1 MAVSIGK
8 AIILYFV
15 IMISLRIMGKRQIGE
30 LQPTELVV
38 TILISNIASLPIED
52 VNIPV
57 LGAILPIA
65 TIVCLEVFVSYLSLR
80 FRRVRELLEGD
91 YRVIIQNGVIDQK
104 ELANLRF
111 SLEDILEELR
121 AQGIFDIRDVVFAAV
136 ETNGKISV
144 YQKKS
149 EQPVTASQMGI
160 ETGPDSLFTLVVSD
174 GTVLEKGMRLA
185 GVDQKWLKKTLE
197 QENCSSVKEVFL
209 LTVNQLE
216 EYYLVKRGT
225 QE

>member
-1 MAVSIGK
+1 MLVAFLRTL
-8 AIILYFV
+8 ILYVV
-15 IMISLRIMGKRQIGE
+15 IVFGVRLMGKRQLGE
-30 LQPTELVV
+30 LQPSELVV

-197 QENCSSVKEVFL
+197 QENCSSVKE
-209 LTVNQLE
+209 E
-216 EYYLVKRGT
+216 
-225 QE
+225 